1 MLTII
6 PLIIIIL
13 ALGAILIIAVRHL
26 PQAAALEVG
35 SLPEEREARLKSSIL
50 ETRLLRKTN
59 DFWKKV
65 SIVFVP
71 FSRFFAS
78 WYKTGLKQIRVL
90 ERTYRL
96 HAASPLPDTNQKSEL
111 KLQELLDRSRAAFEA
126 GQLADAEAD
135 YLEALKLNA
144 GVFEAY
150 DGLGKIYVKRQEW
163 DQARETFE
171 YITKNW
177 PQHDQAF
184 ALLALV
190 EEVAGNLEKAKNLY
204 LHALSINNK
213 VLEYHLNL
221 AEVYQSLGDNEKS
234 LSSLQKAQAM
244 EPNNPKVLDQ
254 LLQVSI
260 LVGNKSLA
268 GEVLNKIKKVNPD
281 HGKLGELEEKVKGL
295 P

>member
-6 PLIIIIL
+6 PLVIIIL
-13 ALGAILIIAVRHL
+13 ALGIILVIAVRHL
-26 PQAAALEVG
+26 PQAAALDVTG
-35 SLPEEREARLKSSIL
+35 LPEEREAKLKSTIL
-50 ETRLLRKTN
+50 ETRLLRKAN
-59 DFWKKV
+59 NFWNK
-65 SIVFVP
+65 INIIFVP
-71 FSRFFAS
+71 ATKFTAS
-78 WYKTGLKQIRVL
+78 WYKLGVKRIRSL
-90 ERTYRL
+90 ERTYRF
-96 HAASPLPDTNQKSEL
+96 HTASGLPDTSQKSEL
-111 KLQELLDRSRAAFEA
+111 KLQELLEKARASFEA
-126 GQLADAEAD
+126 GKLSAAEGD

-144 GVFEAY
+144 GVLEAY

-171 YITKNW
+171 YVTRNW
-177 PQHDQAF
+177 PGHDQSF

-190 EEVAGNLEKAKNLY
+190 EEISGNLEKAKNLY

-234 LSSLQKAQAM
+234 VSSLQKAQAL

-260 LVGNKSLA
+260 LLGNKSLA
-268 GEVLNKIKKVNPD
+268 QEVLDKIKKVNPD

>member
-13 ALGAILIIAVRHL
+13 SLGVILIVAARHL
-26 PQAAALEVG
+26 PQAANLEVG

-59 DFWKKV
+59 DLWKKV
-65 SIVFVP
+65 NIVFVP
-71 FSRFFAS
+71 FSRFSAN
-78 WYKTGLKQIRVL
+78 WYKTGLKQIRAL
-90 ERTYRL
+90 ERTYRF
-96 HAASPLPDTNQKSEL
+96 HTASPLPDTSQKSEL

-126 GQLADAEAD
+126 GNLTDAEGD
-135 YLEALKLNA
+135 YLEALKHNA
-144 GVFEAY
+144 GVLEAY

-163 DQARETFE
+163 EQARETFE

-177 PQHDQAF
+177 PGHDQAF
-184 ALLALV
+184 ALLALT
-190 EEVAGNLEKAKNLY
+190 EEVTGNLEKAKNLY
-204 LHALSINNK
+204 LHALSINNQ

-234 LSSLQKAQAM
+234 LSSLQKAQAL
-244 EPNNPKVLDQ
+244 EPNNPKILDQ
-254 LLQVSI
+254 LLQISI

-268 GEVLNKIKKVNPD
+268 QEVLDKIKKINPE

-295 P
+295 S

>member
-13 ALGAILIIAVRHL
+13 ALGAILIVAARHL
-26 PQAAALEVG
+26 PQDANLDVG

-50 ETRLLRKTN
+50 ETRLLRKAN
-59 DFWKKV
+59 NFWKKV
-65 SIVFVP
+65 NIVFVP
-71 FSRFFAS
+71 LARFFGA
-78 WYKTGLKQIRVL
+78 WYKIGLKQIRVL
-90 ERTYRL
+90 ERTYRF
-96 HAASPLPDTNQKSEL
+96 HTASPLPDTSKKSEL
-111 KLQELLDRSRAAFEA
+111 NLQELLDKARSAFEA
-126 GQLADAEAD
+126 GKLTEAEGD

-144 GVFEAY
+144 GVLAAY
-150 DGLGKIYVKRQEW
+150 EGLGKIYIKRQEW

-171 YITKNW
+171 YVTKNW

-190 EEVAGNLEKAKNLY
+190 EEIAGNLAKAKNLY
-204 LHALSINNK
+204 LHALSINNQ

-221 AEVYQSLGDNEKS
+221 SEVYQSLGDNEKS
-234 LSSLQKAQAM
+234 LSSLQKAQAL

-260 LVGNKSLA
+260 L
-268 GEVLNKIKKVNPD
+268 D
-281 HGKLGELEEKVKGL
+281 
-295 P
+295 

>member
-13 ALGAILIIAVRHL
+13 SLGIILIVVARHL
-26 PQAAALEVG
+26 PQAAVLDVG

-50 ETRLLRKTN
+50 ETRLLRKAN
-59 DFWKKV
+59 NFWKKV
-65 SIVFVP
+65 NIVFVP
-71 FSRFFAS
+71 LARFFGA
-78 WYKTGLKQIRVL
+78 WYKIGLKQIRVL
-90 ERTYRL
+90 ERTYRF
-96 HAASPLPDTNQKSEL
+96 HTASPLPDTSQKSEL
-111 KLQELLDRSRAAFEA
+111 KLQELLDKARAAFEA
-126 GQLADAEAD
+126 GKLTEAEGD

-144 GVFEAY
+144 GVLAAY

-171 YITKNW
+171 YVTKNW

-190 EEVAGNLEKAKNLY
+190 EEIAGNLAKAKNLY
-204 LHALSINNK
+204 LHALSINNQ

-221 AEVYQSLGDNEKS
+221 SEVYQSLGDNEKS
-234 LSSLQKAQAM
+234 LSSLQKAQAL

-268 GEVLNKIKKVNPD
+268 QEALDKIKKVNPD
-281 HGKLGELEEKVKGL
+281 HGKLGELEEKVKAL
-295 P
+295 S